1 MLGLSVKLWEE
12 EGEEDFCLLLPGLTS
27 VTILLDALLKSLANE
42 VAPKDFAL
50 LSSHI
55 PSSLLAPSKAVHKS
69 WSSAATWKK
78 TQQNL
83 KEHTKNKQQTDKEL
97 VQKKQQANKE
107 PATNQQQTDS
117 EHTTKQEQ
125 TEDELTHKTRKTNNE
140 TKTPPTP
147 NWTKEGT
154 KLTKDA
160 SLSVEEVADLDFIS
174 DLMETDSDT
183 LVDTAEEKEVD
194 EEWEIDNSIARL
206 ENDLSTKKPR
216 TEFECNVCGD
226 IFPLLK
232 ELKTHQEA
240 SHKEL
245 FCGKCGTASASLEL
259 VRTKT
264 TKLERIITIIVLA

>member
-12 EGEEDFCLLLPGLTS
+12 DGEEDFCLLLPGLTS

-83 KEHTKNKQQTDKEL
+83 KEHNKNKEQIKNKQQ
-97 VQKKQQANKE
+97 VNKE
-107 PATNQQQTDS
+107 PATNQQQTDI

-125 TEDELTHKTRKTNNE
+125 TEDELTHKTRNTNDE
-140 TKTPPTP
+140 TKIPPTS
-147 NWTKEGT
+147 NRTKEGT

-174 DLMETDSDT
+174 DLMETGSDT
-183 LVDTAEEKEVD
+183 LVNTAEEKEVD
-194 EEWEIDNSIARL
+194 EEWEIDNSNARL
-206 ENDLSTKKPR
+206 ENDLSTRKPR

-245 FCGKCGTASASLEL
+245 FCGKCGTASPSLEL

-264 TKLERIITIIVLA
+264 TKLKSNILL

>member
-12 EGEEDFCLLLPGLTS
+12 DGEEDFCLLLPGLTS

-50 LSSHI
+50 LSSQI

-83 KEHTKNKQQTDKEL
+83 KEHTKNKQQTG
-97 VQKKQQANKE
+97 KE
-107 PATNQQQTDS
+107 PATNQLQTDS

-125 TEDELTHKTRKTNNE
+125 TEDELTHKTRNANNE
-140 TKTPPTP
+140 TKIPTTS

-183 LVDTAEEKEVD
+183 LVNTAEEKEVD
-194 EEWEIDNSIARL
+194 EEWEIDNSNARL
-206 ENDLSTKKPR
+206 ENDLSTRKPR

-245 FCGKCGTASASLEL
+245 FCGKCGTASPSLEL

-264 TKLERIITIIVLA
+264 TKLKRNITIIVLT

>member
-12 EGEEDFCLLLPGLTS
+12 DGEEDFCLLLPGLTS

-83 KEHTKNKQQTDKEL
+83 KEHTKNKQQTG
-97 VQKKQQANKE
+97 KE

-125 TEDELTHKTRKTNNE
+125 TEDELTHKTRNTNNE
-140 TKTPPTP
+140 TKTPTTS

-174 DLMETDSDT
+174 DLMETDSET
-183 LVDTAEEKEVD
+183 LVNTAEEKEVD
-194 EEWEIDNSIARL
+194 EEWEIDNSNARL
-206 ENDLSTKKPR
+206 ENDLSTRKPR

-245 FCGKCGTASASLEL
+245 FCGKCGTASPSLEL

-264 TKLERIITIIVLA
+264 S

>member
-12 EGEEDFCLLLPGLTS
+12 DGEEDFCLLLPGLTS

-55 PSSLLAPSKAVHKS
+55 PSSLLAPSKTVHKS

-83 KEHTKNKQQTDKEL
+83 KEHTKNKEQRG
-97 VQKKQQANKE
+97 KE
-107 PATNQQQTDS
+107 PATNGQTDS

-125 TEDELTHKTRKTNNE
+125 TEDELTHKTRNTNNE
-140 TKTPPTP
+140 TKTPTTS

-174 DLMETDSDT
+174 DLMETGSET
-183 LVDTAEEKEVD
+183 LVNTAEEKEVD
-194 EEWEIDNSIARL
+194 EEWEIDNSNVRL
-206 ENDLSTKKPR
+206 ENDLSTRKPR

-245 FCGKCGTASASLEL
+245 FCGKCGTASPSLEL

-264 TKLERIITIIVLA
+264 TKLKRNITIIVLT

>member
-12 EGEEDFCLLLPGLTS
+12 DGEEDFCLLLPGLTS

-83 KEHTKNKQQTDKEL
+83 KEHSKNKQQTD
-97 VQKKQQANKE
+97 KE

-125 TEDELTHKTRKTNNE
+125 TEDELTHKTRNTNNE
-140 TKTPPTP
+140 TKTPTTS

-183 LVDTAEEKEVD
+183 LVNTAEEKEVD
-194 EEWEIDNSIARL
+194 EEWEIDNSNVRL
-206 ENDLSTKKPR
+206 ENDLSTRKPR

-245 FCGKCGTASASLEL
+245 FCGKCGTASPSLEL

-264 TKLERIITIIVLA
+264 TKLKSNILL